1 MVIPRSM
8 RTSARELTKSKS
20 PLLHP
25 PTTIFATACQ
35 DIKMSDIEA
44 GGSVAEPLDLVR
56 LSLDEIVFVK
66 LRGDREL
73 KGRLHVSSQQNSNE
87 RSLLTSFSGC
97 FRLTIVTATWYS
109 AMWRRQSTWLRRT
122 RMKKRLSRC
131 VSPYD
136 SCFWFTKGQA
146 SLTMNTTD
154 DKETRRNAVCSR

>member
-8 RTSARELTKSKS
+8 RTSTARELTKSKT
-20 PLLHP
+20 LLHP
-25 PTTIFATACQ
+25 PTTTFATACQ

-87 RSLLTSFSGC
+87 RSLLTSFSVC

-109 AMWRRQSTWLRRT
+109 AMWRRQSTWSRRT

-131 VSPYD
+131 VTS
-136 SCFWFTKGQA
+136 
-146 SLTMNTTD
+146 
-154 DKETRRNAVCSR
+154 